1 MQRFV
6 PWLRNEANMRSAA
19 VVAAAE
25 YVKAGGAHS
34 LGDLL
39 DLILRQILQ
48 VAGNDNANHD

>member
-25 YVKAGGAHS
+25 YVKAGGPHGRNVIDGIAIAAS
-34 LGDLL
+34 F
-39 DLILRQILQ
+39 RCT
-48 VAGNDNANHD
+48 ATW